1 MTKMAIITNSLM
13 PVFAPC
19 AIKTIGGY
27 ISTNAGYSAEAINDD
42 VDWITVALWNETL
55 MVFVDTGINYGDKNR
70 ENEGFESWEFFTVNT
85 AEIVYECGAKQG
97 IN

>member
-1 MTKMAIITNSLM
+1 MTIITNSLVS
-13 PVFAPC
+13 VFVLYTT
-19 AIKTIGGY
+19 KTIGGY

-42 VDWITVALWNETL
+42 VDWIAVALWNETL
-55 MVFVDTGINYGDKNR
+55 MVFVDAGINYGDKNR
-70 ENEGFESWEFFTVNT
+70 ENEGFEGWEFFTINT

>member
-1 MTKMAIITNSLM
+1 MAKMTIITNSLVS
-13 PVFAPC
+13 VFTLYAT
-19 AIKTIGGY
+19 KTIGGY

-42 VDWITVALWNETL
+42 VDWIAVALWNETL
-55 MVFVDTGINYGDKNR
+55 MVFVDAGINYGDKNR
-70 ENEGFESWEFFTVNT
+70 ENEGFEGWEFFIINT